1 MLRKLR
7 TAAFMKPLL
16 VGEDDVMIQFVC
28 QACTESTVLL
38 PSQNSDFET
47 PRVTTYG
54 QKRIG
59 ARGRRPVPRRTTSSF
74 GCIELLNLSH

>member
-28 QACTESTVLL
+28 QACTESTFAKKVTLKPL
-38 PSQNSDFET
+38 ESQRTGKKESEHGAVVQFLD
-47 PRVTTYG
+47 G
-54 QKRIG
+54 Q
-59 ARGRRPVPRRTTSSF
+59 
-74 GCIELLNLSH
+74 NLEFWLH

>member
-28 QACTESTVLL
+28 QACTESTFAK
-38 PSQNSDFET
+38 SESDFET

-59 ARGRRPVPRRTTSSF
+59 TRGRRPFPRRTKPRVLVALSF
-74 GCIELLNLSH
+74 